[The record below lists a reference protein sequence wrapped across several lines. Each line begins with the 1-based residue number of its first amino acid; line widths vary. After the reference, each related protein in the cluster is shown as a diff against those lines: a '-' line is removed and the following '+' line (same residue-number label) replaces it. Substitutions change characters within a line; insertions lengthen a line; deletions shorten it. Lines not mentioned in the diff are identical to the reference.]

1 LAPAILVSRRAGGSD
16 SCVRLFSNDGKDNGK
31 DGPDHE
37 KEAVGRD
44 DAMDLFGLSGHG
56 DEDNSSSTTKS
67 GGGGISNPVDWLGPP
82 ETWPPKYK
90 RDAATGRLLVEE
102 VEEELTDRD
111 RQILQ
116 ADPLERDQMTLKQ
129 LERHWTKQ
137 AKGQRPSATSD
148 DRGDG
153 SSDREDGG
161 SGPADVIDQLG
172 RRIRETDMSTNVL
185 GRSVTAQMAGE
196 TLDDGS
202 FLGRDET
209 GFSQHLTPAEFKSFQ
224 AYMQRKHDLQLG
236 GGDLPVQEASP
247 ASAGRYSSSADDE
260 MISAD
265 DARLSMQWLTQRAQR
280 QMDDLA
286 MDDNPYSD
294 LMPGDL
300 SPTRLVNRK
309 RAKLIPRELLHH
321 NNVELLQYFMTPTG
335 QIKNRI
341 QTRLG
346 AKDQRKV
353 ARLIKRARA
362 LGLVPHVGQFKVE
375 KHGWIH
381 AEDIHK
387 DRPWEKKLAERG
399 LVIRRQSK
407 VRETATL
414 EAGPSPPRSVD
425 SSVSGS

>member
-1 LAPAILVSRRAGGSD
+1 
-16 SCVRLFSNDGKDNGK
+16 
-31 DGPDHE
+31 
-37 KEAVGRD
+37 
-44 DAMDLFGLSGHG
+44 
-56 DEDNSSSTTKS
+56 
-67 GGGGISNPVDWLGPP
+67 
-82 ETWPPKYK
+82 
-90 RDAATGRLLVEE
+90 
-102 VEEELTDRD
+102 
-111 RQILQ
+111 
-116 ADPLERDQMTLKQ
+116 
-129 LERHWTKQ
+129 
-137 AKGQRPSATSD
+137 
-148 DRGDG
+148 
-153 SSDREDGG
+153 
-161 SGPADVIDQLG
+161 
-172 RRIRETDMSTNVL
+172 VL
-185 GRSVTAQMAGE
+185 GRSVAAQMAGE

-224 AYMQRKHDLQLG
+224 AYMQRKHDIQLAL
-236 GGDLPVQEASP
+236 DDMPVQEPSP
-247 ASAGRYSSSADDE
+247 SASAGRFSFLGDDE
-260 MISAD
+260 HHDDEEISPD

-321 NNVELLQYFMTPTG
+321 NNVELLQYFMSPTG
-335 QIKNRI
+335 QIRNRI

-353 ARLIKRARA
+353 AKLIKRARA

-381 AEDIHK
+381 AEDIHE

-399 LVIRRQSK
+399 LVIRRQDYDG
-407 VRETATL
+407 RETAAL
-414 EAGPSPPRSVD
+414 EAGSSSSRSVD
-425 SSVSGS
+425 SSASSS